1 METGFLHLHNL
12 LRWLVLFAGIAA
24 VVMYALGHFN
34 KKTFGSNENRISL
47 IFTSLMDTQL
57 LIGLYLYFAKN
68 HFSNLISHTS
78 EVMKE
83 TSLRFFAVEHLFG
96 MLIALVLVH
105 IGRAASK
112 KGEDAT
118 RFRKGLIYFGL
129 ALVIMLISIPWPFTE
144 AGVGR
149 GWLPG
154 MH

>member
-1 METGFLHLHNL
+1 METGFVHLHSL

-24 VVMYALGHFN
+24 VVMYALGYVN
-34 KKTFGSNENRISL
+34 KKAFSNNENRISL
-47 IFTSLMDTQL
+47 IFTSLMDSQL
-57 LIGLYLYFAKN
+57 LIGLYLYFAKG
-68 HFSNLISHTS
+68 HFANLTGGSAMSNPII
-78 EVMKE
+78 
-83 TSLRFFAVEHLFG
+83 RFFAVEHLFG
-96 MLIALVLVH
+96 MLVALVLVH

-129 ALVIMLISIPWPFTE
+129 ALVIMLVSIPWPFTA

>member
-1 METGFLHLHNL
+1 METGFLHLHSL
-12 LRWLVLFAGIAA
+12 LRWLVVFTGIAA

-34 KKTFGSNENRISL
+34 KKTFSKADDKIGL
-47 IFTSLMDTQL
+47 AFMALMDTQL
-57 LIGLYLYFAKN
+57 LIGLYLYFAKG
-68 HFSNLISHTS
+68 HFANLMAGGA
-78 EVMKE
+78 MKVAV
-83 TSLRFFAVEHLFG
+83 TRFFAVEHLFG
-96 MLIALVLVH
+96 MIVALVLVH

-112 KGEDAT
+112 KGEDVT

-129 ALVIMLISIPWPFTE
+129 ALAIMLISIPWPFTE